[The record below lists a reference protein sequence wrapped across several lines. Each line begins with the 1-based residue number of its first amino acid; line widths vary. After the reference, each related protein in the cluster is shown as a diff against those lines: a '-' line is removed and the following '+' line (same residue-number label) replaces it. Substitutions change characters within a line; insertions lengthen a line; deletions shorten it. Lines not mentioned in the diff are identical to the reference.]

1 MACMSNKVGFNTDRI
16 LDSVDGFVNV
26 SIEGWG
32 VVEMVGMLDLQN
44 FE

>member
-1 MACMSNKVGFNTDRI
+1 MSDKVVFNTDGI
-16 LDSVDGFVNV
+16 LDSVDGFVNI

-32 VVEMVGMLDLQN
+32 VVEMVGVLDLWN

>member
-1 MACMSNKVGFNTDRI
+1 MACMSDKVVFNTDGI

-32 VVEMVGMLDLQN
+32 VVKMVSVLDLWN

>member
-1 MACMSNKVGFNTDRI
+1 MVCMSDKIVFNTNGI
-16 LDSVDGFVNV
+16 MDSVDGFVNV

-32 VVEMVGMLDLQN
+32 VVEMVSMLDLQN